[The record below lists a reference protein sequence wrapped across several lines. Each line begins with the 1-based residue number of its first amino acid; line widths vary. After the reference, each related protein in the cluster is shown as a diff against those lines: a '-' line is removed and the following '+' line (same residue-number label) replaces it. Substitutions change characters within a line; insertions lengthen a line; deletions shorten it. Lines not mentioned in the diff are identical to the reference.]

1 MRNATRIA
9 FTALAAQ
16 IALVNGV
23 ASATEKFNV
32 APTVQQTLEKATQ
45 ESSAFLKA
53 INIIGVDEQQGEALL
68 AGVNGPVASRT
79 NTGAGNRRNPA
90 NVAEMSKDSY
100 SCVQTN
106 FDTSF
111 PYALLDAWAKFPE
124 FQVLLTNAIVER
136 QALDRIMIGFN
147 GKLVAVATDRAT
159 SPLLQ
164 DVNKGWLQKI
174 REGAADR
181 VLDEGAVA
189 GKIRVGAIKIVKVAG
204 VNTEITGDYQT
215 LDGVVF
221 DAIQMLDPWHRA
233 RPDLVVLVSRDLM
246 HEKLL
251 KAVETDAMQELQR
264 DSAYGV
270 PAFRLTVDGKDIAR
284 LISPRLMSLEHT
296 DNRGLEADQLSI
308 TLSDHDG
315 LLEIPPK
322 GAVVKLWMGWSD
334 TGLVDKGSYTVDET
348 EHSGAPDIL
357 SIRARSA
364 DLRGSLK
371 TKRERSWSEV
381 TAFGGSRPRST
392 VSSGTGAM
400 FATA

>member
-23 ASATEKFNV
+23 ASANEKFNV

-79 NTGAGNRRNPA
+79 NTGAGNRRTPA
-90 NVAEMSKDSY
+90 NVAAMSKDSY
-100 SCVQTN
+100 NCVQTN

-111 PYALLDAWAKFPE
+111 PYPLLDAWAKFPE

-147 GKLVAVATDRAT
+147 GKLVAVATDRAAN
-159 SPLLQ
+159 PLLQ

-174 REGAADR
+174 REGATDH

-189 GKIRVGAIKIVKVAG
+189 GKIRVGATKVVKVAG

-251 KAVETDAMQELQR
+251 KAVEKGAASNQEEN
-264 DSAYGV
+264 SAQEIV
-270 PAFRLTVDGKDIAR
+270 SRAR
-284 LISPRLMSLEHT
+284 LG
-296 DNRGLEADQLSI
+296 GLPVVDAPFLPAGTVLVTFLKNLSI
-308 TLSDHDG
+308 YWQEGARRRHLKDEPEFDRLADYQSSNDAYVIEDF
-315 LLEIPPK
+315 
-322 GAVVKLWMGWSD
+322 GAVA
-334 TGLVDKGSYTVDET
+334 LVENIEALTYPAPT
-348 EHSGAPDIL
+348 EA
-357 SIRARSA
+357 
-364 DLRGSLK
+364 
-371 TKRERSWSEV
+371 
-381 TAFGGSRPRST
+381 
-392 VSSGTGAM
+392 
-400 FATA
+400 

>member
-1 MRNATRIA
+1 MRNATRLA

-53 INIIGVDEQQGEALL
+53 INVIGVDEQQGEALL
-68 AGVNGPVASRT
+68 AGVNGPVAGRT

-147 GKLVAVATDRAT
+147 GITAAVSTDRAAN
-159 SPLLQ
+159 PLLQ

-174 REGAADR
+174 REGAVDR

-189 GKIRVGAIKIVKVAG
+189 GKIRVGATKIVKVAG
-204 VNTEITGDYQT
+204 VDTEISGDYQT

-221 DAIQMLDPWHRA
+221 DAVQMLDPWHRS

-246 HEKLL
+246 HDKLL
-251 KAVETDAMQELQR
+251 KAIEKGAASNQEENAAQEIVSR
-264 DSAYGV
+264 
-270 PAFRLTVDGKDIAR
+270 AR
-284 LISPRLMSLEHT
+284 LG
-296 DNRGLEADQLSI
+296 GLPVVDAPFLPAGTVLVTFLKNLSI
-308 TLSDHDG
+308 YWQEGARRRHLKDEPEFDRIADYQSSNDAYVIEDF
-315 LLEIPPK
+315 
-322 GAVVKLWMGWSD
+322 GAVA
-334 TGLVDKGSYTVDET
+334 LVENIEALTYPE
-348 EHSGAPDIL
+348 P
-357 SIRARSA
+357 
-364 DLRGSLK
+364 
-371 TKRERSWSEV
+371 SE
-381 TAFGGSRPRST
+381 A
-392 VSSGTGAM
+392 
-400 FATA
+400 

>member
-79 NTGAGNRRNPA
+79 NTGAGNRRNPS

-100 SCVQTN
+100 NCVQTN

-147 GKLVAVATDRAT
+147 GIAVAASTDRTAN
-159 SPLLQ
+159 PLLQ

-174 REGAADR
+174 REGAEDR
-181 VLDEGAVA
+181 VLDEGKVA
-189 GKIRVGAIKIVKVAG
+189 GKVTVGATKIIKVAG
-204 VNTEITGDYQT
+204 VDTEISGDYQT

-221 DAIQMLDPWHRA
+221 DAVQMLDPWHRS

-246 HEKLL
+246 HDKLL
-251 KAVETDAMQELQR
+251 KAVEKGSASNQEENAAQEIVSR
-264 DSAYGV
+264 
-270 PAFRLTVDGKDIAR
+270 AR
-284 LISPRLMSLEHT
+284 LG
-296 DNRGLEADQLSI
+296 GLPVVDAPFLPAGTVLVTFLKNLSI
-308 TLSDHDG
+308 YWQEGARRRHLKDEPEFDRIADYQSSNDAYVIEDF
-315 LLEIPPK
+315 
-322 GAVVKLWMGWSD
+322 GAVA
-334 TGLVDKGSYTVDET
+334 LVENIEALTYPE
-348 EHSGAPDIL
+348 P
-357 SIRARSA
+357 
-364 DLRGSLK
+364 
-371 TKRERSWSEV
+371 SE
-381 TAFGGSRPRST
+381 A
-392 VSSGTGAM
+392 
-400 FATA
+400 

>member
-1 MRNATRIA
+1 MRNATRIV

-32 APTVQQTLEKATQ
+32 APTVQQALEKATQ

-147 GKLVAVATDRAT
+147 GTSVAVATDRAAN
-159 SPLLQ
+159 PLLQ

-189 GKIRVGAIKIVKVAG
+189 GKIRVGATKTIKVAG
-204 VNTEITGDYQT
+204 ADTEVSGDYQT

-221 DAIQMLDPWHRA
+221 DAIQMLDPWHRS

-246 HEKLL
+246 HDKLL
-251 KAVETDAMQELQR
+251 KAVEKGSASNQEENAAQEIVSR
-264 DSAYGV
+264 
-270 PAFRLTVDGKDIAR
+270 AR
-284 LISPRLMSLEHT
+284 LG
-296 DNRGLEADQLSI
+296 GLPVVDAPFLPAGTVLVTFLKNLSI
-308 TLSDHDG
+308 YWQEGARRRHLKDEPEFDRIADYQSSNDAYVIEDF
-315 LLEIPPK
+315 
-322 GAVVKLWMGWSD
+322 GAVA
-334 TGLVDKGSYTVDET
+334 LVENIEALTYPE
-348 EHSGAPDIL
+348 P
-357 SIRARSA
+357 
-364 DLRGSLK
+364 
-371 TKRERSWSEV
+371 SE
-381 TAFGGSRPRST
+381 A
-392 VSSGTGAM
+392 
-400 FATA
+400 

>member
-53 INIIGVDEQQGEALL
+53 INVIGVDEQQGEALL
-68 AGVNGPVASRT
+68 AGVNGPVAGRT

-147 GKLVAVATDRAT
+147 GITAAVSTDRAT
-159 SPLLQ
+159 NPLLQ

-189 GKIRVGAIKIVKVAG
+189 GKIRVGATKIVKVAG
-204 VNTEITGDYQT
+204 VNTEISGDYQT

-221 DAIQMLDPWHRA
+221 DAIQMLEPWHRS

-246 HEKLL
+246 HDKLL
-251 KAVETDAMQELQR
+251 KAVEKGAASNQEENAAQEIVSR
-264 DSAYGV
+264 
-270 PAFRLTVDGKDIAR
+270 AR
-284 LISPRLMSLEHT
+284 LG
-296 DNRGLEADQLSI
+296 GLPVVDAPFLPAGTVLVTFLKNLSI
-308 TLSDHDG
+308 YWQEGARRRHVKDEPEFDRIADYQSSNDAYVIEDF
-315 LLEIPPK
+315 
-322 GAVVKLWMGWSD
+322 GAVA
-334 TGLVDKGSYTVDET
+334 LVENIEALTYPAPT
-348 EHSGAPDIL
+348 EA
-357 SIRARSA
+357 
-364 DLRGSLK
+364 
-371 TKRERSWSEV
+371 
-381 TAFGGSRPRST
+381 
-392 VSSGTGAM
+392 
-400 FATA
+400 